1 MGNKEKRTL
10 DEILGSLDEKQRQTT
25 QNIRALIKSIVPE
38 TVEIIRHR
46 NITYILNGKDFV
58 WLTQASGHVD
68 VEFFM
73 GASLDSKLIKS
84 HGIKEKSEAVRHIEV
99 RSFEKYQPELARLL
113 REAARVGLE
122 HCPKPA
128 A

>member
-25 QNIRALIKSIVPE
+25 QSIRTLIKNIVSE
-38 TVEIIRHR
+38 TVEIIRR
-46 NITYILNGKDFV
+46 GNITYILNGKDFV

-73 GASLDSKLIKS
+73 GAALDSELLKN
-84 HGIKEKSEAVRHIEV
+84 HGIKEKSEAVRHVEV
-99 RSFEKYQPELARLL
+99 HNFEKLQTELTRLV
-113 REAARVGLE
+113 RDAARVGLE

-128 A
+128 S

>member
-1 MGNKEKRTL
+1 MVKKEKRTI

-25 QNIRALIKSIVPE
+25 QNIRTLVKSIVPE
-38 TVEIIRHR
+38 TVEIVRR
-46 NITYILNGKDFV
+46 GNITYILSGKDFV
-58 WLTQASGHVD
+58 WLTQAYDHVD

-73 GASLDSKLIKS
+73 GAALDSSLLRN
-84 HGIKEKSEAVRHIEV
+84 HGIKEKSESVRHIEV
-99 RSFEKYQPELARLL
+99 HSFEKYQPELTRLL
-113 REAARVGLE
+113 RDAARIGLE